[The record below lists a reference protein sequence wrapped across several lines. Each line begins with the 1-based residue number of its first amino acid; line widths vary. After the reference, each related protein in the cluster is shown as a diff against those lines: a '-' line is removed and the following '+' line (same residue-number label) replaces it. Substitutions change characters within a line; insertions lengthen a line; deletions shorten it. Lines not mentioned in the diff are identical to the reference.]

1 MLPLATMRRCV
12 LKSKLLLIGLVGLAG
27 CSTSTRTVQ
36 HVYWTNDGKFGIH
49 VVHHVTGK
57 VDSQERLSDKPFKDD
72 SLPKG
77 TKAFQVVQT
86 KADVLQPKPKEKA
99 SAKAGDS
106 QSRKQL
112 AGLASEVSDLK
123 TQVRSLQAQNDRLQ
137 AEMDKP
143 ADQKTTE
150 VSPQPGDQQQD
161 QPRLSQ

>member
-1 MLPLATMRRCV
+1 M
-12 LKSKLLLIGLVGLAG
+12 KSKLLLIGLVGLAG

-36 HVYWTNDGKFGIH
+36 HVYWTNDGKFGTH

-99 SAKAGDS
+99 SGT
-106 QSRKQL
+106 
-112 AGLASEVSDLK
+112 GLASEVSDLK
-123 TQVRSLQAQNDRLQ
+123 TQVRSLKAQNDRLQ